1 MIRLTCDLSGPLLG
15 LISEGLAPIH
25 GVEVG
30 SWFSV
35 RDIRAYRSMLPD
47 LPFYFHGG
55 DLIEQVGV
63 LPGATSRIAAYVRC
77 TGSPW
82 VSMHLTMWL
91 PGLVWLMLRR
101 GWRIPL
107 PDTRRAVRR
116 LMRQVRQL
124 TATTCVPVLLENVEP
139 LPFQGYEFEAQP
151 PQIAD
156 VLQEAGC
163 GFVLDISHA
172 RVAANVL
179 SLDVQ
184 DYLQSLPLERVQQV
198 HVSGP
203 RLHNGRLVDVHESLQ
218 QVDYALLDFV
228 LARTQPQVVTLEY
241 IRERQPLREQ
251 LVRLRGMLGSES

>member
-1 MIRLTCDLSGPLLG
+1 MIQLTCDLSTPLLG
-15 LISEGLAPIH
+15 LISDGQAPIH

-35 RDIRAYRSMLPD
+35 RDIRAYRRMLAD

-63 LPGATSRIAAYVRC
+63 IPGATSRIAAHVRRA
-77 TGSPW
+77 GSPW
-82 VSMHLTMWL
+82 ASMHLTMLL
-91 PGLVWLMLRR
+91 PGQVWLMLR
-101 GWRIPL
+101 GWRLPK
-107 PDTRRAVRR
+107 PDTRRGVRR
-116 LMRQVRQL
+116 LVRQVKRL
-124 TATTCVPVLLENVEP
+124 TATARVPVLLENVEP
-139 LPFQGYEFEAQP
+139 LPFQGYEFEVQP
-151 PQIAD
+151 PLITD
-156 VLQEAGC
+156 VLQEADC

-172 RVAANVL
+172 RVAASVL

-203 RLHNGRLVDVHESLQ
+203 RLLNGRLVDVHESLQ
-218 QVDYALLDFV
+218 EVDYELLDFV

-241 IRERQPLREQ
+241 IRERQTLREQ
-251 LVRLRGMLGSES
+251 LVNLRGMLGPGS